1 MTDQEFLAAHRLR
14 HQVIKNIRQF
24 FDAQDFEELFC
35 PILNTGVPA
44 EPTIYPF
51 VTHWQRYQGDDLLTH
66 ELFLPVSP
74 ERSMKHYLAH
84 GFGKCYS
91 IGHCFRN
98 LEGKSPTHHPE
109 FFMLEWYRPDTDYKQ
124 IIIDTQKLLLNLC
137 TKITHS
143 PILHFHGQTFDLR
156 HWQTLSVDTLWQ
168 QHFGV
173 ALQSLIAD
181 EALAS
186 FARERGYQ
194 TQGSNWEQLFNQL
207 YLNEI
212 EPQLPNEPFVL
223 LDFPAR
229 LSPLCRPRADKP
241 WLAERFEI
249 YLDQIELGNGNS
261 EQLDTQS
268 IAKIFAT
275 ELADRQSRGE
285 ATQPLDQDML
295 DDIAALAA
303 AGRQFAGMGLGVDRV
318 AMLLGDFDTLDAWW
332 PQFASTSSR
341 K

>member
-1 MTDQEFLAAHRLR
+1 MSDSAYLAAHQLR
-14 HQVIKNIRQF
+14 GQVIKNIRQF
-24 FDAQDFEELFC
+24 FDAQDFTELIC
-35 PILNTGVPA
+35 PVLQTGVPA

-51 VTHWQRYQGDDLLTH
+51 ATRWQRYQGEDLLAN
-66 ELFLPVSP
+66 ELYLPISP
-74 ERSMKHYLAH
+74 ERAMKHYLAQ
-84 GFGKCYS
+84 GFSKCYS

-109 FFMLEWYRPDTDYKQ
+109 FLMLEWYRPDADYKQ
-124 IIIDTQKLLLNLC
+124 IITDTQELLLNLC
-137 TKITHS
+137 TKINQS
-143 PILHFHGQTFDLR
+143 SLLSFHGHTYDLR

-173 ALQSLIAD
+173 SLQSLLDDQAMIA
-181 EALAS
+181 
-186 FARERGYQ
+186 FARQRSYQ
-194 TQGSNWEQLFNQL
+194 TQDSNWEQLFNQL

-212 EPQLPNEPFVL
+212 EPQLPTVPFVL

-261 EQLDTQS
+261 EQLDTQVIS
-268 IAKIFAT
+268 QIFAT
-275 ELADRQSRGE
+275 ELAARQSRGE
-285 ATQPLDQDML
+285 VTQPLDQGML
-295 DDIAALAA
+295 DDINTLAA
-303 AGRQFAGMGLGVDRV
+303 TGRQFAGMGLGVDRV
-318 AMLLGDFDTLDAWW
+318 AMLLGDLPSIDAWW
-332 PQFASTSSR
+332 PQFASTSSQ